1 MARQTAQKVVT
12 AREHSKYTR
21 QFLELVS
28 NVSRY
33 EGWREYDVLVK
44 WLDAATAALQGQV
57 LNVLGKRADWQANED
72 RYMKIVESCR
82 QPTETMT
89 ALGHMLGCAKLAL
102 DQEPKD
108 FIGPIFMELA
118 ANEHLGQFFTP
129 DALAEVSARM
139 AIDNPRDMLDHVKKT
154 EGRSWITMQEPACG
168 VGGMVLAANRIL
180 REYNLDPAID
190 AHWTCVDV
198 DWKAVCGC
206 YIQLT
211 LTNTSAVVVH
221 GNTLTLE
228 TWGQLVTRAAVE
240 HPKIAIN
247 CKEAEL
253 VDG

>member
-1 MARQTAQKVVT
+1 MARTTAQKVVT
-12 AREHSKYTR
+12 AKEHDSYTR
-21 QFLELVS
+21 QFLGLARDVS
-28 NVSRY
+28 HS

-44 WLDAATAALQGQV
+44 WLDAATSALQGPV
-57 LNVLGKRADWQANED
+57 LNAIGKSADWQTNED
-72 RYMKIVESCR
+72 RYMKIVEACR
-82 QPTETMT
+82 HPDDTMR
-89 ALGHMLGCAKLAL
+89 ALSHMLGCAKLAL
-102 DQEPKD
+102 FHEPKD

-139 AIDNPRDMLDHVKKT
+139 ALGNPRDMLEHVKKT
-154 EGRSWITMQEPACG
+154 DGRDWITMHEPACG

-180 REYNLDPAID
+180 REYNLDPATD

-240 HPKIAIN
+240 HPKNAIN
-247 CKEAEL
+247 CKEAEPA
-253 VDG
+253 